1 MAVSTLPAA
10 VARPGT
16 RDARKGRRSFTQRVR
31 PGSHLLLIVFALYFL
46 IPLWWLIVAS
56 TKSNSGL
63 FTGSGGPLWFNSDF
77 HFVDNVKGLFSHDGG
92 IYWTWFR
99 NSVIYAVAG
108 GVGAT
113 VISLLAGYGFAQ
125 YRFRGR
131 RFLFS
136 VLLGS
141 LMIPGTALVIPTFV
155 LLSDLNLVDTMWAII
170 LPSLLSPIGVYLIRV
185 YAQDALPQETID
197 AARVDGAGELR
208 TFFRIALPLLRPA
221 VVTVLLLSTVATW
234 NNFFLPLAMLRSP
247 KLLPVTVGL
256 GNWQSLSMAG
266 AGNEQ
271 AWNLIVTGALLSIIP
286 LVVAFLAL
294 QRYWQSGLALGSVK

>member
-1 MAVSTLPAA
+1 MSTPTLQDDRTEPRAA
-10 VARPGT
+10 APRAP
-16 RDARKGRRSFTQRVR
+16 KKPRRQVR
-31 PGSHLLLIVFALYFL
+31 AGSHLLLLAFAVYFV
-46 IPLWWLIVAS
+46 IPLWWLLVAS

-63 FTGSGGPLWFNSDF
+63 FVGSGGPLWFNGDF
-77 HFVDNVKGLFSHDGG
+77 NLVENIRGLFSHDGG

-99 NSVIYAVAG
+99 NSFVYALAG

-113 VISLLAGYGFAQ
+113 VLALLAGYGFAQ

-131 RFLFS
+131 AFLFS

-141 LMIPGTALVIPTFV
+141 LMIPATALVIPTFV
-155 LLSDLNLVDTMWAII
+155 LLSDFNLIDTMWAVI

-185 YAQDALPQETID
+185 YAQEALPQDTID

-208 TFFRIALPLLRPA
+208 TFFRVSVPLLRPA
-221 VVTVLLLSTVATW
+221 IVTVLLLTTVATW
-234 NNFFLPLAMLRSP
+234 NNFFLPLAVLRSQ

-256 GNWQSLSMAG
+256 SNWQALSSAG

-271 AWNLIVTGALLSIIP
+271 AWNLIVTGALVSIVP
-286 LVVAFLAL
+286 LIIAFLAL
-294 QRYWQSGLALGSVK
+294 QRYWQSGLTLGSVK

>member
-1 MAVSTLPAA
+1 MATHTLDDERTENR
-10 VARPGT
+10 VASAHPG
-16 RDARKGRRSFTQRVR
+16 KKPRRQVR
-31 PGSHLLLIVFALYFL
+31 AGSHLLLLAFAVYFV
-46 IPLWWLIVAS
+46 IPLWWLLVAS

-63 FTGSGGPLWFNSDF
+63 FVGSGGPLWFNGQFDL
-77 HFVDNVKGLFSHDGG
+77 VENVKGLFTHDGG

-99 NSVIYAVAG
+99 NSFVYALAG

-113 VISLLAGYGFAQ
+113 VLALLAGYGFAQ

-131 RFLFS
+131 AFLFS

-141 LMIPGTALVIPTFV
+141 LMVPATALVIPTFV
-155 LLSDLNLVDTMWAII
+155 LLSDFNLIDTMWAVI

-185 YAQDALPQETID
+185 YAQEALPQDMID

-208 TFFRIALPLLRPA
+208 TFFRVSVPLLRPA
-221 VVTVLLLSTVATW
+221 IVTVLLLTTVATW
-234 NNFFLPLAMLRSP
+234 NNFFLPLAVLRSQ

-256 GNWQSLSMAG
+256 SNWQALSSAG

-271 AWNLIVTGALLSIIP
+271 AWNLIVTGALVSIVP
-286 LVVAFLAL
+286 LIIAFLAL

>member
-1 MAVSTLPAA
+1 MSTPTLQDDRTANAA
-10 VARPGT
+10 SGPRTTTKP
-16 RDARKGRRSFTQRVR
+16 RRQVR
-31 PGSHLLLIVFALYFL
+31 AGSHLLLLAFAVYFL
-46 IPLWWLIVAS
+46 IPLWWLLVAS

-63 FTGSGGPLWFNSDF
+63 FVGSGGPLWFNGDF
-77 HFVDNVKGLFSHDGG
+77 DFVENVKGLFTHDGG

-99 NSVIYAVAG
+99 NSFVYALAG

-113 VISLLAGYGFAQ
+113 LLSLLAGYGFAM

-131 RFLFS
+131 AFLFS

-141 LMIPGTALVIPTFV
+141 LMIPATALVIPTFV
-155 LLSDLNLVDTMWAII
+155 LLSDFNLIDTMWAVI

-185 YAQDALPQETID
+185 YAQEALPQDTID

-208 TFFRIALPLLRPA
+208 TFFRVSVPLLRPA
-221 VVTVLLLSTVATW
+221 VVTVLLLTTVATW
-234 NNFFLPLAMLRSP
+234 NNFFLPLAVLRSQ

-256 GNWQSLSMAG
+256 SNWQALSSAG

-271 AWNLIVTGALLSIIP
+271 AWNLIVTGALLSIVP
-286 LVVAFLAL
+286 LIVAFLAL
-294 QRYWQSGLALGSVK
+294 QRYWQSGLTLGSVK

>member
-1 MAVSTLPAA
+1 MSTPTLQDDRTANAA
-10 VARPGT
+10 SGPRTTTKP
-16 RDARKGRRSFTQRVR
+16 RRQVR
-31 PGSHLLLIVFALYFL
+31 AGSHLLLLAFAVYFL
-46 IPLWWLIVAS
+46 IPLWWLLVAS

-63 FTGSGGPLWFNSDF
+63 FVGSGGPLWFNGDF
-77 HFVDNVKGLFSHDGG
+77 NFVENVKGLFTHDGG

-99 NSVIYAVAG
+99 NSFVYALAG

-113 VISLLAGYGFAQ
+113 LLSLLAGYGFAM

-131 RFLFS
+131 AFLFS

-141 LMIPGTALVIPTFV
+141 LMIPATALVIPTFV
-155 LLSDLNLVDTMWAII
+155 LLSDFNLIDTMWAVI

-185 YAQDALPQETID
+185 YAQEALPQDTID

-208 TFFRIALPLLRPA
+208 TFFRVSVPLLRPA
-221 VVTVLLLSTVATW
+221 VVTVLLLTTVATW
-234 NNFFLPLAMLRSP
+234 NNFFLPLAVLRSQ

-256 GNWQSLSMAG
+256 SNWQALSSAG

-271 AWNLIVTGALLSIIP
+271 AWNLIVTGALLSIVP
-286 LVVAFLAL
+286 LIVAFLAL
-294 QRYWQSGLALGSVK
+294 QRYWQSGLTLGSVK

>member
-1 MAVSTLPAA
+1 MSTPTLQDDRTATGAPAP
-10 VARPGT
+10 RPP
-16 RDARKGRRSFTQRVR
+16 RRPRRQVR
-31 PGSHLLLIVFALYFL
+31 AGSHLLLLAFAVYFV
-46 IPLWWLIVAS
+46 IPLWWLLVAS

-63 FTGSGGPLWFNSDF
+63 FVGSGGPLWFNGEFDF
-77 HFVDNVKGLFSHDGG
+77 VENVKGLFSHDGG

-99 NSVIYAVAG
+99 NSFVYALAG

-113 VISLLAGYGFAQ
+113 LLSLLAGYGFAM

-131 RFLFS
+131 AFLFS

-141 LMIPGTALVIPTFV
+141 LMIPATALVIPTFV
-155 LLSDLNLVDTMWAII
+155 LLSDFNLIDTMWAVI

-185 YAQDALPQETID
+185 YAQEALPQDTID

-208 TFFRIALPLLRPA
+208 TFFRVSVPLLRPA
-221 VVTVLLLSTVATW
+221 VVTVLLLTTVATW
-234 NNFFLPLAMLRSP
+234 NNFFLPLAVLRSQ

-256 GNWQSLSMAG
+256 SNWQALSSAG

-271 AWNLIVTGALLSIIP
+271 AWNLIVTGALLSIVP
-286 LVVAFLAL
+286 LIVAFLAL
-294 QRYWQSGLALGSVK
+294 QRYWQSGLTLGSVK

>member
-1 MAVSTLPAA
+1 MATHTLDDERTENRVASTHPGK
-10 VARPGT
+10 RPH
-16 RDARKGRRSFTQRVR
+16 RQVR
-31 PGSHLLLIVFALYFL
+31 AGSHLLLLAFAVYFV
-46 IPLWWLIVAS
+46 IPLWWLLVAS

-63 FTGSGGPLWFNSDF
+63 FVGSGGPLWFNGQFDL
-77 HFVDNVKGLFSHDGG
+77 VENVKGLFTHDGG

-99 NSVIYAVAG
+99 NSFVYALAG

-113 VISLLAGYGFAQ
+113 VLALLAGYGFAQ

-131 RFLFS
+131 AFLFS

-141 LMIPGTALVIPTFV
+141 LMVPATALVIPTFV
-155 LLSDLNLVDTMWAII
+155 LLSDFNLIDTMWAVI

-185 YAQDALPQETID
+185 YAQEALPQDMID

-208 TFFRIALPLLRPA
+208 TFFRVSVPLLRPA
-221 VVTVLLLSTVATW
+221 IVTVLLLTTVATW
-234 NNFFLPLAMLRSP
+234 NNFFLPLAVLRSQ

-256 GNWQSLSMAG
+256 SNWQALSSAG

-271 AWNLIVTGALLSIIP
+271 AWNLIVTGALVSIVP
-286 LVVAFLAL
+286 LIIAFLAL

>member
-1 MAVSTLPAA
+1 MSTPTLQDDRTATGAPAPRTPRKPRRQ
-10 VARPGT
+10 AR
-16 RDARKGRRSFTQRVR
+16 A
-31 PGSHLLLIVFALYFL
+31 GSHLLLLAFAVYFV
-46 IPLWWLIVAS
+46 IPLWWLLVAS

-63 FTGSGGPLWFNSDF
+63 FVGSGGPLWFNGEFDF
-77 HFVDNVKGLFSHDGG
+77 VENVKGLFSHDGG

-99 NSVIYAVAG
+99 NSFVYALAG

-113 VISLLAGYGFAQ
+113 LLSLLAGYGFAM

-131 RFLFS
+131 AFLFS

-141 LMIPGTALVIPTFV
+141 LMIPATALVIPTFV
-155 LLSDLNLVDTMWAII
+155 LLSDFNLIDTMWAVI

-185 YAQDALPQETID
+185 YAQEALPQDTID

-208 TFFRIALPLLRPA
+208 TFFRVSVPLLRPA
-221 VVTVLLLSTVATW
+221 VVTVLLLTTVATW
-234 NNFFLPLAMLRSP
+234 NNFFLPLAVLRSQ

-256 GNWQSLSMAG
+256 SNWQALSSAG

-271 AWNLIVTGALLSIIP
+271 AWNLIVTGALLSIVP
-286 LVVAFLAL
+286 LIVAFLAL
-294 QRYWQSGLALGSVK
+294 QRYWQSGLTLGSVK

>member
-1 MAVSTLPAA
+1 MSTPTLQDDRTAN
-10 VARPGT
+10 
-16 RDARKGRRSFTQRVR
+16 DARAPRATTKPRRQVR
-31 PGSHLLLIVFALYFL
+31 AGSHLLLLAFAVYFL
-46 IPLWWLIVAS
+46 IPLWWLLVAS

-63 FTGSGGPLWFNSDF
+63 FVGSGGPLWFNGDF
-77 HFVDNVKGLFSHDGG
+77 NFVENVKGLFTHDGG

-99 NSVIYAVAG
+99 NSFVYALAG

-113 VISLLAGYGFAQ
+113 LLSLLAGYGFAM

-131 RFLFS
+131 AFLFS

-141 LMIPGTALVIPTFV
+141 LMIPATALVIPTFV
-155 LLSDLNLVDTMWAII
+155 LLSDFNLIDTMWAVI

-185 YAQDALPQETID
+185 YAQEALPQDTID

-208 TFFRIALPLLRPA
+208 TFFRVSVPLLRPA
-221 VVTVLLLSTVATW
+221 VVTVLLLTTVATW
-234 NNFFLPLAMLRSP
+234 NNFFLPLAVLRSQ

-256 GNWQSLSMAG
+256 SNWQALSSAG

-271 AWNLIVTGALLSIIP
+271 AWNLIVTGALLSIVP
-286 LVVAFLAL
+286 LIVAFLAL
-294 QRYWQSGLALGSVK
+294 QRYWQSGLTLGSVK